1 MDGQAQRAEAAGPDE
16 GVERE
21 ERRLAARLAGQ
32 DPAALQE
39 AYERFGR
46 TTFGFLLRALR
57 DRATAE
63 DVQQQ
68 VWLEIW
74 QRAGGYDPARAKLLT
89 WIMLIARSRAV
100 DQMRRRLPE
109 PQDPATSPALDQPV
123 EPAVDGLVEQWHM
136 AHLLRQLPHDEADL
150 LRQRFYGGLNQREI
164 ASATGVPL
172 GTVKM
177 RMVSGLRRLRAMME
191 SEA

>member
-1 MDGQAQRAEAAGPDE
+1 MDE
-16 GVERE
+16 GAERE
-21 ERRLAARLAGQ
+21 ERRLAARLARQ

-39 AYERFGR
+39 AYERYGR

-89 WIMLIARSRAV
+89 WVMLIARSRAV
-100 DQMRRRLPE
+100 DQMRRRVPE
-109 PQDPATSPALDQPV
+109 PQDPTTSPALEEPV
-123 EPAVDGLVEQWHM
+123 EPVVDGLVEQWHM
-136 AHLLRQLPHDEADL
+136 THLLRQLPHE
-150 LRQRFYGGLNQREI
+150 
-164 ASATGVPL
+164 
-172 GTVKM
+172 
-177 RMVSGLRRLRAMME
+177 
-191 SEA
+191 

>member
-1 MDGQAQRAEAAGPDE
+1 MTSADA
-16 GVERE
+16 ERE

-39 AYERFGR
+39 AYERYGR
-46 TTFGFLLRALR
+46 TTFGFLMRALR
-57 DRATAE
+57 NRATAE

-74 QRAGGYDPARAKLLT
+74 QRAGGYDPERAKLLT

-100 DQMRRRLPE
+100 DQMRRRVPE
-109 PQDPATSPALDQPV
+109 PHDPATSPALEEPV

-136 AHLLRQLPHDEADL
+136 THLLRQLPHEEADL
-150 LRQRFYGGLNQREI
+150 LRKRFYGGLNQREI

-177 RMVSGLRRLRAMME
+177 RMVSGLRRLREMME